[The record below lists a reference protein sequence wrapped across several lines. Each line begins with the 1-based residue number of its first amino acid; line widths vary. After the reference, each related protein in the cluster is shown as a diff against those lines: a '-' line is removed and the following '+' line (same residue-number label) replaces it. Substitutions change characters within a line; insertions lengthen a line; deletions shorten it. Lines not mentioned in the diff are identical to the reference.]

1 MKTVRR
7 VCSVIL
13 MLFGG
18 LYAFGGIVGLWVDL
32 TTRDADNRLEVF
44 VIMLLMAAIGA
55 GLLYL
60 GIRLR
65 PGKKVQ

>member
-32 TTRDADNRLEVF
+32 TTRDADNWLEVF
-44 VIMLLMAAIGA
+44 VIMLLIFPSQRRAYSGA
-55 GLLYL
+55 V
-60 GIRLR
+60 R
-65 PGKKVQ
+65 Q